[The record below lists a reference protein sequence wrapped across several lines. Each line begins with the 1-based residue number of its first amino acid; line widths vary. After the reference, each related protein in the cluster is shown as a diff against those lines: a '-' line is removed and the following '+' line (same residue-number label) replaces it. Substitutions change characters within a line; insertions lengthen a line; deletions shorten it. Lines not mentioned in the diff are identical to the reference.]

1 MTKIQDR
8 IHEINKIAKR
18 SRLITTVLAIIIVAF
33 IVLTVWNMNTISNNN
48 VTINSKNDSLNVV
61 NEELKFLKGQIEDKE
76 IKYKNELRQ
85 IVDSIAQANQGSN
98 LWENTK
104 STNTIDGFAKY
115 IETERD
121 NNSVIEPERITEIK
135 DAVDAIMDQNG
146 WIQIEESNGTKLFAE
161 LGNYIDNISDLRKAK
176 SARSVRNGII
186 GDSKYD
192 SSRNGDVISKDQF
205 VIVVNTVSSG
215 KAVWAQIK
223 YSNNN

>member
-161 LGNYIDNISDLRKAK
+161 LSNYIDNISDLRKAK